1 MPVEN
6 AHAAE
11 NYFAAKLGRGTG
23 NRLAGESNVKT
34 LVERGEQYTNGRKNR
49 LKPNIRYKTE
59 SMTTSMKLIVQVGL

>member
-34 LVERGEQYTNGRKNR
+34 LVERGEQYTKGRKNR